1 LCKNKR
7 PFLINN
13 IFEFAKYY
21 YLWLMSHKILITG
34 GAGYIGSHTV
44 VELINAGYTPVIVD
58 DFRNSKPFI
67 IKRIEKITKQ
77 PILFHQVDCTD
88 KEKMS
93 LVFKAHSDLKGVIH
107 FAAYK
112 AVGES
117 VEKPLMYYKNNI
129 NSLISVLELMEE
141 YKISNFVFSSSCTVY
156 GEPDTVEVSENT
168 PIKKALSPYGD
179 TKITGEKIIEF
190 AVKSSSHLKAV
201 LLRYFNPIGAHPSGL
216 IGELPQGVPNNLLPY
231 LTQTVMGKRKV
242 LTVYGNNYNT
252 KDGTCIRDYI
262 HVVDLAKAHVKAL
275 EWLFKQNKPS
285 VEIFNIGTGQGNT
298 TLDVITSF
306 EKVNHK
312 KVNYQIGNRRPGDV
326 EQIYANTQKAN
337 TILEWNNEYT
347 LADALKHAWNWEQKL
362 NNK

>member
-1 LCKNKR
+1 
-7 PFLINN
+7 
-13 IFEFAKYY
+13 
-21 YLWLMSHKILITG
+21 
-34 GAGYIGSHTV
+34 
-44 VELINAGYTPVIVD
+44 
-58 DFRNSKPFI
+58 
-67 IKRIEKITKQ
+67 
-77 PILFHQVDCTD
+77 
-88 KEKMS
+88 
-93 LVFKAHSDLKGVIH
+93 
-107 FAAYK
+107 
-112 AVGES
+112 
-117 VEKPLMYYKNNI
+117 
-129 NSLISVLELMEE
+129 
-141 YKISNFVFSSSCTVY
+141 
-156 GEPDTVEVSENT
+156 
-168 PIKKALSPYGD
+168 
-179 TKITGEKIIEF
+179 
-190 AVKSSSHLKAV
+190 
-201 LLRYFNPIGAHPSGL
+201 
-216 IGELPQGVPNNLLPY
+216 
-231 LTQTVMGKRKV
+231 MGKRKV

-312 KVNYQIGNRRPGDV
+312 KVNYQIGSRRPGDV